1 MRYVPQGSREHSRE
15 QHLDSSSSDY
25 LVEIV
30 ALRKQFGSVL
40 AVHDLT
46 LRIPRGG
53 VFGLLGPNGSGKT
66 TTIGLILGLI
76 KPTSG
81 AIRLFGDDTRTTLLA
96 ALPRIG
102 AMVESPA
109 FYPDLSGRA
118 NLRFFQGIGKHI
130 DDAGEVDRL
139 LQLVGLADRASS
151 RFRTYSLGMKQR
163 LGIAY
168 ALLGKPELVFLDEPT
183 NGLDPAGMAEVREL
197 IGQLGK
203 AGHTVVLS
211 SHLLNEVEQLCDHV
225 AILSRGALLTQG
237 SVRELLNTQGSVR
250 LKTTDDARA
259 ATILGTL
266 DWIFS
271 LRAEEGYLVLGC
283 AAERSGEL
291 TRELARAEVFVTEMV
306 PRRQSLESYF
316 LEVTGQEAAAQTKVN

>member
-1 MRYVPQGSREHSRE
+1 MQRG
-15 QHLDSSSSDY
+15 QHLNSPASGF
-25 LVEIV
+25 LVEID

-40 AVHDLT
+40 AVRDLT
-46 LRIPRGG
+46 LRIPKGG

-81 AIRLFGDDTRTTLLA
+81 SIRLFGSDVRNTQLA
-96 ALPRIG
+96 ALQRIG

-118 NLRFFQGIGKHI
+118 NLRFFQGIGVHGA
-130 DDAGEVDRL
+130 DAAEVDRL
-139 LQLVGLADRASS
+139 LQLVGLADRANS

-168 ALLGKPELVFLDEPT
+168 ALLGNPELVFLDEPT

-197 IGQLGK
+197 IGRLGK
-203 AGHTVVLS
+203 AGHTIVLS

-225 AILSRGALLTQG
+225 AILSRGALLAQG

-259 ATILGTL
+259 ANILGAI
-266 DWIFS
+266 DWVAS
-271 LRAEEGYLVLGC
+271 LRTEEGYLVLGC

-291 TRELARAEVFVTEMV
+291 TQALARQEVFVTEMV

-316 LEVTGQEAAAQTKVN
+316 LEVTGNEAALKKVS